1 MHLDWSEAGEAEG
14 TYNVYWRD
22 TANRYYVYHS
32 VDGCTDDIICVPG
45 RSYLFCVRKTA
56 SEDED
61 PAIPGFPEGL
71 EPVQI
76 PDGGRIERYGFKDT
90 AAYLAFLPD
99 QQTAAETDLLAAV
112 TDYAS
117 VFAHEGF
124 QLYFQLT
131 STYEVAEELYAD
143 LVCVLYAPD
152 GSCYSTLS
160 GFVFAPEYMPEDTW
174 HMDVTEL
181 FDECSQSAGE
191 LSGTYS
197 LAYYLDGQLASEI
210 TFDIP

>member
-1 MHLDWSEAGEAEG
+1 
-14 TYNVYWRD
+14 
-22 TANRYYVYHS
+22 
-32 VDGCTDDIICVPG
+32 
-45 RSYLFCVRKTA
+45 
-56 SEDED
+56 
-61 PAIPGFPEGL
+61 
-71 EPVQI
+71 
-76 PDGGRIERYGFKDT
+76 
-90 AAYLAFLPD
+90 
-99 QQTAAETDLLAAV
+99 V
-112 TDYAS
+112 T
-117 VFAHEGF
+117 
-124 QLYFQLT
+124 
-131 STYEVAEELYAD
+131 EELYAD